1 MAVSIMQG
9 TTPALT
15 ININPDDC
23 SLSNAV
29 EVELYVLN
37 EYECSTYTSDDLVID
52 QENNSIT
59 KLFTEEET
67 ARFTP
72 GRAITVQGRLFFP
85 DGIVGFRKIRIG
97 VDDMIGVGA
106 DG

>member
-1 MAVSIMQG
+1 MASIMQG

-15 ININPDDC
+15 IRIDPGDLDV
-23 SLSNAV
+23 ADIV
-29 EVELYVLN
+29 RVELYVLD
-37 EYECSTYTSDDLVID
+37 EYECTTYTLDDLTVD
-52 QENNSIT
+52 TDRNSIT
-59 KLFTEEET
+59 KVFTEEET

-72 GRAITVQGRLFFP
+72 GKTITVQGRLFFP
-85 DGIVGFRKIRIG
+85 DGIVGTQKIRIG

>member
-1 MAVSIMQG
+1 MASIMQG

-15 ININPDDC
+15 IYIDMDDI
-23 SLSNAV
+23 SVSDITA
-29 EVELYVLN
+29 VELYVLYGN
-37 EYECSTYTSDDLVID
+37 SCTTYTLDDLTVNAED
-52 QENNSIT
+52 NSIT
-59 KLFTEEET
+59 KVFSEEET

-72 GRAITVQGRLFFP
+72 GKVITVQGRLWFQ
-85 DGIVGFRKIRIG
+85 DGIVGTQKIRIG

>member
-1 MAVSIMQG
+1 MASIMQG

-15 ININPDDC
+15 IYIDRDDI
-23 SLSNAV
+23 SVSDITA
-29 EVELYVLN
+29 VELYVMDS
-37 EYECSTYTSDDLVID
+37 YSCTTYTLDDLTVNPD
-52 QENNSIT
+52 DNSIT
-59 KLFTEEET
+59 KVFSEDET

-72 GRAITVQGRLFFP
+72 GKVITVQGRLFFQ
-85 DGIVGFRKIRIG
+85 DGIVGTQKIRIG

>member
-1 MAVSIMQG
+1 MASIMQG

-15 ININPDDC
+15 IRIDPDDC
-23 SLSNAV
+23 NVADIV
-29 EVELYVLN
+29 RVELYVLD
-37 EYECSTYTSDDLVID
+37 EYECATYTLDDLTVD
-52 QENNSIT
+52 TDRNSIT
-59 KLFTEEET
+59 KVFTAEET

-72 GRAITVQGRLFFP
+72 GKTITVQGRLFFP

>member
-1 MAVSIMQG
+1 MASIMQG

-15 ININPDDC
+15 IYIDPDDV
-23 SLSNAV
+23 SVSDITA
-29 EVELYVLN
+29 VELYVLDS
-37 EYECSTYTSDDLVID
+37 YSCTTYTLDDLTVNAED
-52 QENNSIT
+52 NSIT
-59 KLFTEEET
+59 KVFSEDET

-72 GRAITVQGRLFFP
+72 GKVITVQGRLWFQ
-85 DGIVGFRKIRIG
+85 DGIVGTQKIRIG